1 MTNTTADLPSTDL
14 VGAWSVDPAHSR
26 LGFSVRH
33 MMVSKVRGQ
42 FSEYDANVTIAE
54 DPSQSRVDATV
65 QIASIDTHDANRD
78 GHLRSGEFFDVET
91 HPTMTFTTTG
101 LSGSGSDY
109 QLAGDLTIR
118 SVTKPVVFDL
128 EYQGV
133 GKNPWGATVAGLI
146 ATTKISREEFGL
158 TWNQALETGGVLIGD
173 KIDIEL
179 DLELTKATAETA
191 EDA

>member
-14 VGAWSVDPAHSR
+14 VGAWTVDPAHSR

-33 MMVSKVRGQ
+33 MMVSKLRGQ
-42 FSEYDANVTIAE
+42 FSEYDADVTIAE

-133 GKNPWGATVAGLI
+133 GKNPWGATVAGLT
-146 ATTKISREEFGL
+146 ATTKISCEEFGL

>member
-1 MTNTTADLPSTDL
+1 
-14 VGAWSVDPAHSR
+14 
-26 LGFSVRH
+26 

-42 FSEYDANVTIAE
+42 FAEYDANVTIAE

-65 QIASIDTHDANRD
+65 EIASIDTRDANRD

-118 SVTKPVVFDL
+118 GVTKPVVFDL

-133 GKNPWGATVAGLI
+133 GKNPWGATVAGLT

-158 TWNQALETGGVLIGD
+158 TWNQTLETGGVLIGD

-179 DLELTKATAETA
+179 DLELTKTAETA

>member
-14 VGAWSVDPAHSR
+14 VGAWTVDPAHSR

-42 FSEYDANVTIAE
+42 FSEYDANVTIAD

-78 GHLRSGEFFDVET
+78 GHLRSGEFFDAET

-101 LSGSGSDY
+101 LTGSGSDY
-109 QLAGDLTIR
+109 QLAGELTIR
-118 SVTKPVVFDL
+118 GVTKPVVFDL

-133 GKNPWGATVAGLI
+133 GKNPWGATVAGLT

-179 DLELTKATAETA
+179 DLELTKATAETV